1 MKKGS
6 PGQVGPSPL
15 QEDMNK
21 HIKQNLVQMGMTAYE
36 TEERKLQNKSKKGKD
51 LETSAPLPLPQ
62 RKKIERV
69 NVKPIGENTIPYQYS
84 KEIGRNG
91 GIERPTSTEARES
104 QDSAIQTAKD
114 FFNGE
119 KVNKAGTPV
128 GEPQRELDWD
138 GLDENIQIKSPINER
153 QSGSEKQR
161 GPRIKTTM
169 QQKKHT
175 LQRNVQNKA
184 WTMPKPPHAKIY
196 KRKVG
201 DPSAKI
207 YSDEGVYGD
216 EKDELWAKGILYSR
230 KGN

>member
-1 MKKGS
+1 
-6 PGQVGPSPL
+6 
-15 QEDMNK
+15 MNK

-36 TEERKLQNKSKKGKD
+36 PEERKFQNKSKKGKD

-119 KVNKAGTPV
+119 KVNK
-128 GEPQRELDWD
+128 
-138 GLDENIQIKSPINER
+138 S
-153 QSGSEKQR
+153 
-161 GPRIKTTM
+161 
-169 QQKKHT
+169 
-175 LQRNVQNKA
+175 RNSSRR
-184 WTMPKPPHAKIY
+184 T
-196 KRKVG
+196 
-201 DPSAKI
+201 S
-207 YSDEGVYGD
+207 
-216 EKDELWAKGILYSR
+216 KGIRL
-230 KGN
+230 GWFG